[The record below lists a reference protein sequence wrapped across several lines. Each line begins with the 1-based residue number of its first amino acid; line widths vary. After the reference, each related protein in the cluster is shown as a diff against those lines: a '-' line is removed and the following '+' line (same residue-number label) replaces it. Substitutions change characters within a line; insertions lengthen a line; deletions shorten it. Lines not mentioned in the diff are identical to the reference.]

1 MTERLLDSSSAI
13 AERIA
18 ALGSAHITRL
28 EAYAETLRAS
38 HGEVPHFD
46 PFDGGVD
53 ARLLFLL
60 ATPGPSLAQI
70 RFTSRDNP
78 TGTARTLRR
87 LFAAAGIPRRESVLW
102 NAVPWILLRRGRTL
116 GVPSAH
122 DRAAARAVL
131 PDLLELLPRLEA
143 VVLLGAEASTLA
155 DRVQERVPIVF
166 MAPHPSPANL
176 AADQTAFARLERA
189 FMEVSAVSR
198 RSAQPT
204 GAPDIKQRALRS
216 GAIE

>member
-1 MTERLLDSSSAI
+1 MIEQRLDNSAAIVERV
-13 AERIA
+13 A
-18 ALGSAHITRL
+18 ALGSAHIARL
-28 EAYAETLRAS
+28 EAYAETFRAS

-60 ATPGPSLAQI
+60 ATPGPSLAPI

-87 LFAAAGIPRRESVLW
+87 LFAASTIPRRESVLW
-102 NAVPWILLRRGRTL
+102 NAVPWALPRRGRTL

-131 PDLLELLPRLEA
+131 PDLLDLLPRLEA
-143 VVLLGAEASTLA
+143 VVLLGAEAGALA
-155 DRVQERVPIVF
+155 GRMQERVPLVL
-166 MAPHPSPANL
+166 MAPHPSPPNL
-176 AADQTAFARLERA
+176 AADRSAFERLERA
-189 FMEVSAVSR
+189 FMEAGAVR
-198 RSAQPT
+198 RMPAQLA
-204 GAPDIKQRALRS
+204 GGSDVEQRAISKRS
-216 GAIE
+216 R